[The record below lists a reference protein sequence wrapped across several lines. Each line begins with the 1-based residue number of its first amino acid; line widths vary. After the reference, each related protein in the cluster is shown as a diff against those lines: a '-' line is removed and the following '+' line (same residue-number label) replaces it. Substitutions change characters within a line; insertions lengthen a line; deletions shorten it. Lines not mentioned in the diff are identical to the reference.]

1 MLLSPE
7 CSRPHCEQSQGL
19 TNHDSPAIQR
29 CLPPCV
35 ILWDEP
41 PPEVALRRMVNATLA
56 VVMSPVPIKRII
68 QPEEV
73 AELVR
78 FVASPGAAA
87 ITGQTFNI
95 CGGQTMD

>member
-1 MLLSPE
+1 
-7 CSRPHCEQSQGL
+7 
-19 TNHDSPAIQR
+19 
-29 CLPPCV
+29 
-35 ILWDEP
+35 
-41 PPEVALRRMVNATLA
+41 MVNATLA